1 MALTSK
7 ILGDRIILES
17 VVETVQSKDTLLILP
32 EEKMAKLVVV
42 AVGTSKDIPEEVKP
56 GCRVWA
62 SARSASPI
70 TLDGKDYFLI
80 KSADLL
86 AVQTN

>member
-1 MALTSK
+1 
-7 ILGDRIILES
+7 
-17 VVETVQSKDTLLILP
+17 
-32 EEKMAKLVVV
+32 MAKLVVV

-62 SARSASPI
+62 TAHSAKAI
-70 TLDGKDYFLI
+70 TLDGKDYFAI

-86 AVQTN
+86 AVQTA